1 MSEARALA
9 LLIVEDEALIRRS
22 IRLAVERAGHV
33 VRGTDATVAEAIDLV
48 TRFAHE
54 IDAAILDLNLRGDL
68 SPPVAEA
75 LRDAG
80 IPTLVLTGYSE
91 DDARDAGMTAP
102 VLHKPFRA
110 HDPIEALDA
119 VVADRGRHLCRHASA
134 GETACAT
141 LATRPMTGPGRCGQE
156 GSAG

>member
-1 MSEARALA
+1 MAEARALV

-33 VRGTDATVAEAIDLV
+33 VRGTAATVTEAIDLV

-68 SPPVAEA
+68 STPVAEA

-91 DDARDAGMTAP
+91 DDARGAGMTAP

-110 HDPIEALDA
+110 HDLIEALDA
-119 VVADRGRHLCRHASA
+119 VVGD
-134 GETACAT
+134 
-141 LATRPMTGPGRCGQE
+141 
-156 GSAG
+156 